1 MNIVQFAVSIL
12 LFFVLF
18 FGISF
23 LLNMILRSSW
33 IMSIVYPVIVL
44 FIVDNFPWTEY
55 FSQPGTAFP
64 TVFKQLGRLGV
75 VDVVILTSGFVGTIA
90 AGIVI
95 KKLRKSG
102 YQMF

>member
-1 MNIVQFAVSIL
+1 MIQLFISVL

-23 LLNMILRSSW
+23 IINMILRQTW
-33 IMSIVYPVIVL
+33 LMAFVFPVIVI
-44 FIVDNFPWTEY
+44 FIIDNLAFSTY
-55 FSQPGTAFP
+55 FTDPGFAFS
-64 TVFKQLGRLGV
+64 TLWNEFITLGIQ
-75 VDVVILTSGFVGTIA
+75 DAIILSSGFIGTII

-95 KKLRKSG
+95 KFLRKNG